1 MTHPTDMSKHT
12 DEELREGIARADEQ
26 AARVE
31 SEDSDEAREAQQR
44 KRDEMQA
51 ELDRRQQQS

>member
-26 AARVE
+26 APRVE
-31 SEDSDEAREAQQR
+31 AEDSDAAREAQER
-44 KRDEMQA
+44 KREQMQK
-51 ELDRRQQQS
+51 ELDRREES

>member
-26 AARVE
+26 AARVAN
-31 SEDSDEAREAQQR
+31 EDSDQAQQAQQE
-44 KRDEMQA
+44 KREQMEQ
-51 ELDRRQQQS
+51 ELDRREDS

>member
-12 DEELREGIARADEQ
+12 NEELREGIARADEQ
-26 AARVE
+26 ASRVE
-31 SEDSDEAREAQQR
+31 AEDSDEAREAQQA